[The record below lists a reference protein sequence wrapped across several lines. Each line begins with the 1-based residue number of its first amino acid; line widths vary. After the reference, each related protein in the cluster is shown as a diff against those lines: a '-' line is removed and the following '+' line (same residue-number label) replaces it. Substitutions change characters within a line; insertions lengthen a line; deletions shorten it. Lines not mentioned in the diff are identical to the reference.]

1 VDNKAKG
8 ICLAFGPV
16 VAFVGWVLCQ
26 VTFVG
31 SADLDDIGAIL
42 ANSAGETAIATVA
55 IILIGL
61 GLPLYLAGLRGIKGQ
76 ASGAWETLG
85 ILFITIGSIVFIAN
99 LGILGSL
106 VTMADKLVT
115 YMAAAGSAT
124 DTAEAAKY
132 ANAAAATQ
140 LAAGA
145 VQAINVTVGS
155 LGTLLFSVGFTCLG
169 IAYLSSDFKGIL
181 PFIPLSY
188 LALIA
193 GILGIVAVIII
204 TPTVNP
210 EFASML
216 SGITFLI
223 GTIWA
228 VLVGAK
234 LAITDG

>member
-1 VDNKAKG
+1 MKKIHKGVFVDNKAKG

-115 YMAAAGSAT
+115 YMA
-124 DTAEAAKY
+124 
-132 ANAAAATQ
+132 TQ